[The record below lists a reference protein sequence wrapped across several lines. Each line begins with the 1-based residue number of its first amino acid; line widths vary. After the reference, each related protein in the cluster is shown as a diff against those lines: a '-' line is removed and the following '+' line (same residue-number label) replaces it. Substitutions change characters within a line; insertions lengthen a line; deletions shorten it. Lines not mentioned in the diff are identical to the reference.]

1 MKMFN
6 AGHQGILIQKSKK
19 NTAIKTLKNNYQL
32 LLMAMPVIL
41 FLFIF
46 RYLPLGGLVL
56 AFKDFRYDLGI
67 FGSPWN
73 GLKNIEFFFKSD
85 AALQITLNTLAYN
98 FTFIIFG
105 TIINAG
111 VALLMNEIRSKSA
124 IKFYQTAMFFPYF
137 MSWVIVAFIVYA
149 ILSPGYGILNRIL
162 EMLGGTPGDWFTDT
176 GIWPAVLITAG
187 LWKYMGYSVLLYY
200 AVLIGIDSAY
210 YEAARVDGAT
220 KLKMAWHISIP
231 FLIPVTLIQFILAV
245 GRIFYSDF
253 GLFYQVPQNVSI
265 LYRATDVIDT
275 YVFRALMYLNDIGMS
290 TAIGLFQSVL
300 GVILV
305 LAANKLVKSIDEE
318 SALF

>member
-1 MKMFN
+1 MKIST
-6 AGHQGILIQKSKK
+6 AGHQGILLQKSKK
-19 NTAIKTLKNNYQL
+19 NTAIKTLKSNYQL

-85 AALQITLNTLAYN
+85 AALQVTFNTIAYN
-98 FTFIIFG
+98 LAFIIFG
-105 TIINAG
+105 TIING
-111 VALLMNEIRSKSA
+111 LVALLMNEIRNRTA
-124 IKFYQTAMFFPYF
+124 IKIYQTSMVFPYF

-149 ILSPGYGILNRIL
+149 LLSPGYGILNRIIITL
-162 EMLGGTPGDWFTDT
+162 EGTPGDWFTDT
-176 GIWPAVLITAG
+176 KIWPAVLIISG

-200 AVLIGIDSAY
+200 AVLIGIDSSY
-210 YEAARVDGAT
+210 YEAAKVDGAS
-220 KLKMAWHISIP
+220 KLKMVWHISIP
-231 FLIPVTLIQFILAV
+231 FLVPITLIQFILAV

-265 LYRATDVIDT
+265 LYKATDVIDT
-275 YVFRALMYLNDIGMS
+275 YVFRALMFLNDIGMS
-290 TAIGLFQSVL
+290 TAIGLFQSIVGL
-300 GVILV
+300 ILV
-305 LAANKLVKSIDEE
+305 FAANKAVKSIDDE